1 MKETRVFVYY
11 TGGTI
16 GMVPGKSGEEPVNP
30 GDFTAELR
38 RHPEL
43 FDKEDGDWFVLPS
56 KATADCPEQF
66 IVKYQVEEVKKP
78 IDSSK
83 ITPQHW
89 EHFTNKILEKQ
100 TRYDGF
106 VLLHGTDTL
115 AYTSSALSFLLKD
128 FKKPVVIT
136 GAQRSVFEPR
146 SDAVENILGSLL
158 IAGCYCETPALQLV
172 SVLFDNMVFQG
183 NRVTKVDC
191 SAFHAF
197 SSPNS
202 LPLVELG
209 VTIKVNAM
217 SPSPVPSPSP
227 SPSPSPCFSP
237 LLCSLSFSDV
247 SDVSDVR
254 VLRLFPGI
262 KEEYVRSVLSG
273 AGGVI
278 LETYGSGNAPDDKWF
293 LDSLKQANRHGVFLL
308 NVTQVLQGSVMPIY
322 QTSKGLR
329 EAGVLSGYD
338 ITSEAALTKMI
349 WTLKKYTTQDQ
360 RKKALETSVCGEM
373 TVTINPDPPLN

>member
-1 MKETRVFVYY
+1 MDYAAL
-11 TGGTI
+11 
-16 GMVPGKSGEEPVNP
+16 S
-30 GDFTAELR
+30 
-38 RHPEL
+38 
-43 FDKEDGDWFVLPS
+43 
-56 KATADCPEQF
+56 
-66 IVKYQVEEVKKP
+66 
-78 IDSSK
+78 
-83 ITPQHW
+83 
-89 EHFTNKILEKQ
+89 
-100 TRYDGF
+100 
-106 VLLHGTDTL
+106 VLLEQLDSRHE
-115 AYTSSALSFLLKD
+115 AEE
-128 FKKPVVIT
+128 
-136 GAQRSVFEPR
+136 RRREE

-209 VTIKVNAM
+209 VTIKGV
-217 SPSPVPSPSP
+217 
-227 SPSPSPCFSP
+227 C
-237 LLCSLSFSDV
+237 
-247 SDVSDVR
+247 R
-254 VLRLFPGI
+254 VLWQ
-262 KEEYVRSVLSG
+262 VRSVLSG

-293 LDSLKQANRHGVFLL
+293 LDTLKQANRHGVFLL

-360 RKKALETSVCGEM
+360 RKKVCLQLILYLLLLM
-373 TVTINPDPPLN
+373 LFYVTQEPTHYSSSNTFI